1 MIDEHGKIEMLL
13 PWFVTGHLDAIE
25 TANVDAHVSACAECQ
40 LLLQQEY
47 RLKNEVASMPV
58 SLPVFGMSANLISH
72 RPMTASHARQS
83 TRQTVSRWSARTVRV
98 AAFAA
103 AQAAMLLIVFQI
115 AQPATVPGNEF
126 RTLSSGDVATN
137 ANAIIIFD
145 ADTREADFRTILMDA
160 NAIIVG
166 GPTESNAY
174 YLQIDPTTR
183 DSTLESLRINSQ
195 ILLAQPIDGE

>member
-58 SLPVFGMSANLISH
+58 SLPVFEMSANLISH
-72 RPMTASHARQS
+72 RSMTASHAWQS
-83 TRQTVSRWSARTVRV
+83 TRQAVSRWSARPVRV

-145 ADTREADFRTILMDA
+145 ADTPEADFRTILMDA